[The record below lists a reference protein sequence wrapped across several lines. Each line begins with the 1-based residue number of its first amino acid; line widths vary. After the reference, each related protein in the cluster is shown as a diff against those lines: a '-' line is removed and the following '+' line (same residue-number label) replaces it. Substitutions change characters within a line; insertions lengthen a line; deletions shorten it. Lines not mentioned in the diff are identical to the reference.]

1 MKGMFLGLALVFVAS
16 AIAQQQ
22 PYPTPPTFPQDQ
34 TRQQMPPDT
43 KGLTTAQVHQQI
55 QDKIT
60 SEPALANT
68 NVEVKTDERSVTLT
82 GTVDSQQQRNLA
94 ERIAR
99 SYAGDRK
106 IVNKIKVAERT

>member
-16 AIAQQQ
+16 AIAQ
-22 PYPTPPTFPQDQ
+22 DQ

-43 KGLTTAQVHQQI
+43 KAPAPQGLSTAQVQQQI
-55 QDKIT
+55 QDKMS

-68 NVEVKTDERSVTLT
+68 NIEVKTDDRSVRLT
-82 GTVDSQQQRNLA
+82 GTVDSQQQRDLA